1 MKKNLIVLALS
12 AVTFTML
19 AGCTDTKEVNQEEEA
34 AYVGDKQLE
43 LLTDKANF
51 EEKKVIAYEDR
62 IVYQF
67 DPEKEVLVKD
77 GVIEKGASYLR
88 PAKTGDTLLVGEE
101 NFDYV
106 QFGNTMVLINA
117 MESTE
122 DLRETMALSE

>member
-1 MKKNLIVLALS
+1 MKKRWLLLAMS
-12 AVTFTML
+12 AVSISAL
-19 AGCTDTKEVNQEEEA
+19 AGCAEKKEVNQEEET

-51 EEKKVIAYEDR
+51 EEKKVVAYEDR

-67 DPEKEVLVKD
+67 DPEKETLVKD
-77 GVIEKGASYLR
+77 GVIEKGSSYLR

-101 NFDYV
+101 NYDYV
-106 QFGNTMVLINA
+106 QFGNEMVLINA

-122 DLRETMALSE
+122 DLRETMAQE